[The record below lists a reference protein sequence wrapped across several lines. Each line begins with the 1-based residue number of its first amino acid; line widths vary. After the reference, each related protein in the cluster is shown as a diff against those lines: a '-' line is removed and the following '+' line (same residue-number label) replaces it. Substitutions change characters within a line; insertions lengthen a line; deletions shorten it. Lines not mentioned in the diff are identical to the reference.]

1 MRYHNYF
8 LGIVLTVFSLCIL
21 GCSPD
26 DPLINDGA
34 VSWNSL
40 IVYEGAN
47 SVSVVSL
54 PSKSTQSSVVFP
66 TSLFQNPNLKI
77 AYFRDKIY
85 VLSPLEEAMY
95 IVKDK
100 SFLIEDTISFTDSDL
115 QPNAITFANA
125 TTAYISF
132 NNSPTVGVFD
142 LTVNR
147 AVSSITIESPASDIS
162 SFENKV
168 FVTCPK
174 NNTVSII
181 DTRSNSVVQVL
192 GTHDAPTFV
201 GVDIDNRLVLVLCAG
216 QGKSSDTLQN
226 PVEKTRMKLAYID
239 PVTNSLITQT
249 DMIVTQ
255 ANPNGAIPT
264 SFAVTERYRAYVTTN
279 QGLIRVNTFSKSAA
293 IRVNQNVYA
302 TIQYNIRRG
311 ELILL
316 QQRTNGSTIFT
327 ADRLTGTTLE
337 THIFTNHIRYIFPI

>member
-8 LGIVLTVFSLCIL
+8 YSLVFAVFSVIL
-21 GCSPD
+21 IGCSPE

-40 IVYEGAN
+40 VVYEGAN
-47 SVSVVSL
+47 SLSVVTL
-54 PSKSTQSSVVFP
+54 PAKNTQTSVVFP
-66 TSLFQNPNLKI
+66 TSMFENPSLKL

-85 VLSPLEEAMY
+85 VLYPQESVMY

-100 SFLIEDTISFTDSDL
+100 SFVIEDTISFVGGL

-132 NNSPTVGVFD
+132 ENAPTIGVFD
-142 LTVNR
+142 ITVNIL
-147 AVSSITIESPASDIS
+147 ASTIAIESPAADIS

-168 FVTCPK
+168 FAVCPK
-174 NNTVSII
+174 SNTVTII
-181 DTRSNSVVQVL
+181 DTRTNEIAQVI
-192 GTHDAPTFV
+192 GTHDAPSFV
-201 GVDIDNRLVLVLCAG
+201 GVDVDNRLVLVLCAG
-216 QGKSSDTLQN
+216 KGKTSDTLLN

-239 PVTNSLITQT
+239 PSTNSLLNQT

-255 ANPNGAIPT
+255 ANPDGAIPT

-279 QGLIRVNTFSKSAA
+279 QGLIRVNTFSKGAA
-293 IRVNQNVYA
+293 VRVNQNVYA
-302 TIQYNIRRG
+302 SIQYNIRRG

-316 QQRTNGSTIFT
+316 QKRSNGSTIFT

-337 THIFTNHIRYIFPI
+337 THTFTNQIRYIFPI